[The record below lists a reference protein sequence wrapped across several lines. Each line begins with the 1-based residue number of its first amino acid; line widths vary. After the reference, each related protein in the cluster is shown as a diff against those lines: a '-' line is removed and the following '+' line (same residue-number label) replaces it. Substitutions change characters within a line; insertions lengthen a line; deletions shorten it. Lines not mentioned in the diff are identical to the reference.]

1 MSKLNH
7 HIQIRELLEKAIKI
21 SDEDWSIFSSRLVY
35 SEFNKGDLITESGNI
50 ESFMS
55 FIVEG
60 AVRVFYET
68 KDNEYTIEFRTPIS
82 PVSSYASFISR
93 MPSMVNIEAITPCK
107 LYRLLHS
114 DMEYIYENTDA
125 GEKVGRKMIEMAY
138 VQREMKEIKLNT
150 VTAESF
156 YLDLMKDN
164 PELFK
169 SIPQKYLAS
178 YLGIAPESLSRI
190 RNSIS
195 NGK

>member
-1 MSKLNH
+1 MSKLNYH
-7 HIQIRELLEKAIKI
+7 LQIRKFLERAIKTT
-21 SDEDWSIFSSRLVY
+21 DEEWNVLSSRLVC
-35 SEFNKGDLITESGNI
+35 SEFDKGDIITASGDI
-50 ESFMS
+50 ENYMS

-60 AVRVFYET
+60 AIRVFYET
-68 KDNEYTIEFRTPIS
+68 KDNEYTIEFRTPIT

-107 LYRLLHS
+107 LYRLS
-114 DMEYIYENTDA
+114 YEDMQYIYENTDA

-150 VTAESF
+150 VSAECF